1 MTATILIV
9 GILLIKRLLLSLYE
23 MFLIL
28 TNIRLKNGMQQL
40 HLKKLL

>member
-23 MFLIL
+23 MFFNSYKYK
-28 TNIRLKNGMQQL
+28 T
-40 HLKKLL
+40 